1 MPATRRRR
9 DDQTDYEDPI
19 DRYRPDYDRPA
30 ETKRKRRNGVATA
43 AYYCGV
49 FALIPILGLLLGPL
63 AMLLGF
69 IGLADARKHKE
80 MGGRGHA
87 SSGLILGLIVLV
99 LHVAGFAALIYAT
112 RF

>member
-19 DRYRPDYDRPA
+19 DRFRPDYDRP
-30 ETKRKRRNGVATA
+30 TPKKRKRRNRVAVVS
-43 AYYCGV
+43 YYCGV

-69 IGLADARKHKE
+69 IGLADARTHPD

-87 SSGLILGLIVLV
+87 RAGLIIGLIVICF
-99 LHVAGFAALIYAT
+99 HVAGVIALANAT